1 MPNIIRNP
9 AGSGAELQLENLVV
23 DDTDYLREISLA
35 GLVFSSV
42 MTLDP
47 DTVVQLRIPLLRPVL
62 EMTSR
67 VAWCRPERDCFV
79 VGVEFH
85 NKIDC
90 FHARMVQQVCHIEHY
105 RKTVRENEGR
115 ELSRQEAALEW
126 IRNYAHDFPGP
137 EDFCTE

>member
-1 MPNIIRNP
+1 MPKIIRNP
-9 AGSGAELQLENLVV
+9 AGSGAELQLENIVV
-23 DDTDYLREISLA
+23 DDTDYLREIGPA

-42 MTLDP
+42 MPLNAGA
-47 DTVVQLRIPLLRPVL
+47 VVRLRIPLLRPVL
-62 EMTSR
+62 DTTGC
-67 VAWCRPERDCFV
+67 VAWCRPEQDCFV

-85 NKIDC
+85 NKIDR
-90 FHARMVQQVCHIEHY
+90 FHARMAQQVCHIEHY

-137 EDFCTE
+137 EDFYSE